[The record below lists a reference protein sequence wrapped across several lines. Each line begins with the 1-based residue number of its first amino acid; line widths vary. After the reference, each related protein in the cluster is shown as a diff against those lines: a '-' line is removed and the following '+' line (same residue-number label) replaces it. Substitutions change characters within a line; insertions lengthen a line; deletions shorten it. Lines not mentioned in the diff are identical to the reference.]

1 MIRHM
6 CAALSVV
13 MCCAFSAASAQQSVP
28 AELRVGA
35 RVGEPESGYDAGG
48 RRDPFA
54 SLIVPKVTT
63 PAKAA
68 AARAARPASG
78 LAGVSVT
85 DVVVKGVV
93 RSGATMIAL
102 LQAPDGR
109 TYMAKRQDR
118 LQDGVVTSI
127 DPEGVVFTARTED
140 AAGVVRAR
148 DVRKVLRASV
158 AGGVGGGDLVAAQQ
172 GVRR

>member
-1 MIRHM
+1 MIRTVFV
-6 CAALSVV
+6 ATSLLVITPLAG
-13 MCCAFSAASAQQSVP
+13 AAQQP
-28 AELRVGA
+28 AAPEPVRVGA
-35 RVGEPESGYDAGG
+35 RVGESASTYEDGG

-54 SLIVPKVTT
+54 SLIVPKVAPST
-63 PAKAA
+63 AKTST
-68 AARAARPASG
+68 ARPRPQAG
-78 LAGVSVT
+78 LGGVSVT
-85 DVVVKGVV
+85 EVTVKGVV
-93 RSGATMIAL
+93 RSGTTMIAL

-127 DPEGVVFTARTED
+127 DPDGVVFTARTED

-148 DVRKVLRASV
+148 DVRKALRASV
-158 AGGVGGGDLVAAQQ
+158 AGGVGGVDEAAAQQ